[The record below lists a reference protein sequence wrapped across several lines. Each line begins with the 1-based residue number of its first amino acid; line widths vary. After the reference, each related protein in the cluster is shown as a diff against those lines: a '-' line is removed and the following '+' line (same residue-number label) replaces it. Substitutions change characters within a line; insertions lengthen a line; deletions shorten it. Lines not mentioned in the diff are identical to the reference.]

1 MKKIG
6 IIGCGRMGQR
16 IAKVVAA
23 AFDVIIYDTDPTKLQ
38 CLADTAR
45 ISLTSN
51 ISDLSVCSL
60 IIECVF
66 EDLRIKQQVFKDIEP
81 ILDNSAIIA
90 TNTSSIPISAL
101 QTEVRNK
108 KRFLGMHFMN
118 PPEKIDLVELIK
130 SEHTSDETM
139 DIIREFLHKINKVP
153 VNSQDVPGFILN
165 RILITMLNEALI
177 VLENG
182 IASKED
188 IDLTMTLGAK
198 FPIGPIALV
207 DMVGLDIIKNVMDN
221 FTKAFGDKYT
231 AAKIL
236 DKYISDGRL
245 GKKVGHGFYDYVN

>member
-1 MKKIG
+1 MQKVG

-16 IAKVVAA
+16 IAKVVSG
-23 AFDVIIYDTDPTKLQ
+23 AFDVIVYDTDPTKLQ
-38 CLADTAR
+38 CLANTPN

-51 ISDLSVCSL
+51 ISDVSVCFL

-66 EDLRIKQQVFKDIEP
+66 EDLRIKQHVFKEIEP
-81 ILDNSAIIA
+81 IIENNAIIA
-90 TNTSSIPISAL
+90 TNTSSLLISDLAKVV
-101 QTEVRNK
+101 QNK

-130 SEHTSDETM
+130 SEHTSDETIS
-139 DIIREFLHKINKVP
+139 IIQAFLKKINKTP
-153 VNSQDVPGFILN
+153 VLSMDVPGFILN

-198 FPIGPIALV
+198 FSIGPIALV
-207 DMVGLDIIKNVMDN
+207 DMIGLDIIKNVMDN
-221 FTKAFGDKYT
+221 FTKAFGDKYA